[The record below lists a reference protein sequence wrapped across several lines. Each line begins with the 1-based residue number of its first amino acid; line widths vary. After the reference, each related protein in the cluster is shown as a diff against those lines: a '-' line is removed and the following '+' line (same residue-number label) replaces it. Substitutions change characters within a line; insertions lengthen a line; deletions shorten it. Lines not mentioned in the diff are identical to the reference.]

1 MTNATEQ
8 KNIEIEIDEYGNDT
22 WDETTTNIPATQ
34 DLFSEMVKN
43 RVLEVFPGAD
53 VTIQR
58 VESGSGCKVWF
69 NGFDSRFPET
79 DSKDSENAET
89 AMEIVNRIS
98 GDISDWAVAA

>member
-8 KNIEIEIDEYGNDT
+8 NSIEIEIDEYGNDT

-53 VTIQR
+53 VTIRR
-58 VESGSGCKVWF
+58 VESGSGCKVCF
-69 NGFDSRFPET
+69 NGFDSRFPEW
-79 DSKDSENAET
+79 DSENAET
-89 AMEIVNRIS
+89 VMEIVNRIS